1 EIDEGRVCTCD
12 PRNPRQ
18 HQEEHPGG
26 RLRDGCTTPHRGG
39 AWNWRRRHL
48 GCNCTAPRLGVL
60 RQVGSVNADLVLPIE
75 RLPLPGETLA
85 AASLETVPGGKA
97 SGNSS
102 FVPHRRGW
110 TQGANQAAAA
120 AKLGYPTFFV
130 GQVGCDANGVMLREA
145 LKSAGVDTTFLRQ
158 VPGSSGTALILLQQS
173 GENSIIIVGG
183 ANQGGWELGPEAQA
197 AIAGA
202 GALLLQRE
210 VPEHV
215 NIQAAQLA
223 KTAGVPV
230 YLDAGGVDAP
240 LAPDLLA
247 CLTLLSPNETELAR
261 LTHLRTD
268 TEEEIQAA
276 AQKLQAQG
284 VTSVLVKLGAQGSL
298 LLPGAGQAAV
308 RQPALPAP
316 QVVDTTGA
324 GDCFTAAYAVAALEG
339 KPAAEALRFASAAG
353 CICVQRSGAQP
364 SLPSREEVD
373 ALLAVP

>member
-1 EIDEGRVCTCD
+1 M
-12 PRNPRQ
+12 
-18 HQEEHPGG
+18 
-26 RLRDGCTTPHRGG
+26 RLTRGASAPVTRASLSSIRSIRAAGCAMAARP
-39 AWNWRRRHL
+39 
-48 GCNCTAPRLGVL
+48 PIVV
-60 RQVGSVNADLVLPIE
+60 VGSVNADLVLPIE

-85 AASLETVPGGKA
+85 AASLETVPGGK
-97 SGNSS
+97 
-102 FVPHRRGW
+102 
-110 TQGANQAAAA
+110 GANQAAAA

-240 LAPDLLA
+240 LASDLLA